1 MDSSWL
7 WLTLGSGLSHGV
19 SEIFKKQ
26 SLRQLSVF
34 NVLFLYSITSFL
46 IVIYNL
52 NSALSVS
59 ADMIF
64 LVLIKSILMFA
75 SWAFGFK
82 AIQNLPISIYSPLS
96 TLSPLFVVLY
106 GIVLFGEQ
114 LNPQQFIGIT
124 TILSSYLLIGT
135 NGEIETGNL
144 LKNRY
149 FYFVLLN
156 SLLSA
161 TSAMLDKIILKS
173 VTTGQMQF
181 WNYLFLSIMY
191 GMTLYQRTKTQS
203 TPIRFSIYVLLIA
216 VFLVL
221 SDKWYFDAVG
231 MPSSQISLIMPI
243 KRISVFVSAI
253 LGGLIFREQHLVKK
267 AGAVAVV
274 ILGMFI
280 VFTAK

>member
-1 MDSSWL
+1 
-7 WLTLGSGLSHGV
+7 
-19 SEIFKKQ
+19 
-26 SLRQLSVF
+26 
-34 NVLFLYSITSFL
+34 
-46 IVIYNL
+46 
-52 NSALSVS
+52 
-59 ADMIF
+59 MIL
-64 LVLIKSILMFA
+64 LVLIKSILIFA
-75 SWAFGFK
+75 SWAFGYK
-82 AIQNLPISIYSPLS
+82 AIQNLPISIYSPLN
-96 TLSPLFVVLY
+96 TLNPLFVVLY
-106 GIVLFGEQ
+106 GIVVFGEQ

-124 TILSSYLLIGT
+124 TILSSYLLIGKS
-135 NGEIETGNL
+135 GEIETGNL

-149 FYFVLLN
+149 FYFVILN

-181 WNYLFLSIMY
+181 WTYLFLSILY
-191 GMTLYQRTKTQS
+191 GISLYQRTKNKS

-216 VFLVL
+216 IFLVL

-231 MPSSQISLIMPI
+231 MPFSQISLIIPI

-253 LGGLIFREQHLVKK
+253 LGGVIFQEQNLMKK